1 MAGGKGRGEISM
13 RVLLAMSGGVDS
25 CASAYLLKEAGH
37 DVTGITLVF
46 HPDVEVARCNLK
58 ICCSRQDTEDAK
70 EVCRKLGIP
79 HHTLDLSEEFDRTIV
94 QPFIDAYRLGQTPN
108 PCGRCNR
115 FLKIGRLVELLEDYN
130 CEKLATGHYCR
141 IEDGKLHRG
150 KDISKDQSYFLS
162 MVRPEHIE
170 QMIFP
175 LGEMTKPEVRKIAEH
190 LDLAVADKR
199 ESQELCFTGGE
210 SPNSFVSGKI
220 SEKPGFIKHVSGHIF
235 KLHRG
240 MSAYTIGQRKGLGIA
255 WHEPLYVLELDA
267 RNRTVVVGER
277 HFLEKRTV
285 LVRSFNNLSEI
296 SGDISA
302 CIRYNQEQKP
312 VETVSRIDDTSLLIR
327 FQDPIT
333 AVAPGQI
340 LAAYADDRVIGG
352 GIIVEAM

>member
-1 MAGGKGRGEISM
+1 
-13 RVLLAMSGGVDS
+13 VLLAMSGGVDS

-141 IEDGKLHRG
+141 IEDGKLYRG
-150 KDISKDQSYFLS
+150 KDINKDQSYFLS

-170 QMIFP
+170 QMTFP

-210 SPNSFVSGKI
+210 SPNSFV
-220 SEKPGFIKHVSGHIF
+220 
-235 KLHRG
+235 
-240 MSAYTIGQRKGLGIA
+240 YTIGQRKGLGIA

>member
-1 MAGGKGRGEISM
+1 M

-25 CASAYLLKEAGH
+25 CAAAHLLKEAGH
-37 DVTGITLVF
+37 KVTGITLVF

-115 FLKIGRLVELLEDYN
+115 FLKIGRLVERLEDYN

-175 LGEMTKPEVRKIAEH
+175 LGEMTKPEVREIAEK

-235 KLHRG
+235 KLHHG

-255 WHEPLYVLELDA
+255 WHEPLYVLKLDA

-285 LVRSFNNLSEI
+285 LVRGFNHLSEI
-296 SGDISA
+296 SGVISA
-302 CIRYNQEQKP
+302 CVRYNQEPKP
-312 VETVSRIDDTSLLIR
+312 VETVSRIDDTSLLVR

-340 LAAYADDRVIGG
+340 LAAYAEDTVLGG